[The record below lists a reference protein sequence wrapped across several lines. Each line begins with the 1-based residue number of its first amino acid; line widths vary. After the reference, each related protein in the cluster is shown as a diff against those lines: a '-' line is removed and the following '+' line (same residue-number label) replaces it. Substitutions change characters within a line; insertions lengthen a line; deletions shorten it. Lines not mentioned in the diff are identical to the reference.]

1 MFIFLVFFL
10 SFSRN
15 FAGEREGVLLE
26 NSSWMR
32 VGGLLGG
39 LDIEDGDPPCKKS
52 NVSKSVIA
60 NLAVRIMYGVI
71 SNKPLN
77 QCYLKK

>member
-1 MFIFLVFFL
+1 M
-10 SFSRN
+10 
-15 FAGEREGVLLE
+15 LLE

-32 VGGLLGG
+32 VGELLGG
-39 LDIEDGDPPCKKS
+39 LDIEDGDPPICKKT

-60 NLAVRIMYGVI
+60 NVAIRIMYGVI

-77 QCYLKK
+77 QRYLER

>member
-1 MFIFLVFFL
+1 M
-10 SFSRN
+10 
-15 FAGEREGVLLE
+15 LLE

-32 VGGLLGG
+32 VGELLEG
-39 LDIEDGDPPCKKS
+39 LDIEDGDPPIYKKT

-60 NLAVRIMYGVI
+60 NFAIRIMYGLI

-77 QCYLKK
+77 QCYLEK